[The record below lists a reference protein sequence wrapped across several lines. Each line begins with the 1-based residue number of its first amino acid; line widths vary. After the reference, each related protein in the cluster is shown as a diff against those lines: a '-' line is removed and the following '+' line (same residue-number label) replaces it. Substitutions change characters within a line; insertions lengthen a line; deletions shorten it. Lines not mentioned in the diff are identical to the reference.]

1 VIEDD
6 VSFKQLGYERRYHPM
21 SRDWIANEIFRRVEP
36 NGRTMGEVLRELRGM
51 YNIDIIC
58 GAKEDELKECIPW
71 NYLGSWRTFKN
82 LWYGPAKCPTYFKLG
97 GMYNTYKNRQK

>member
-1 VIEDD
+1 MIEDD

-58 GAKEDELKECIPW
+58 GANEEELKECIPW
-71 NYLGSWRTFKN
+71 NYLGGWRTFKN
-82 LWYGPAKCPTYFKLG
+82 LWYGP
-97 GMYNTYKNRQK
+97 